1 MSAFDVTIYHN
12 PACSTSRQVL
22 EAIRAA
28 GIEPK
33 IVQYLK
39 TPPSRAELEKILQA
53 AGLTVRD
60 ILRKKA
66 PQYAELGLADPARS
80 DDEIFAAIAA
90 HPVLIERPIVV
101 SPKGARLCRP
111 KERVGEILP

>member
-1 MSAFDVTIYHN
+1 MTAFDVTIYHN
-12 PACSTSRQVL
+12 PACSTSRNVL
-22 EAIRAA
+22 EMIRAK
-28 GIEPK
+28 GIEPN
-33 IVQYLK
+33 IVHYLK
-39 TPPSRAELEKILQA
+39 TPPSRAELEAILRQ
-53 AGLTVRD
+53 AGLTVRE

-66 PQYAELGLADPARS
+66 PQYAELGLEDKSKS

-111 KERVGEILP
+111 KELVEQILP